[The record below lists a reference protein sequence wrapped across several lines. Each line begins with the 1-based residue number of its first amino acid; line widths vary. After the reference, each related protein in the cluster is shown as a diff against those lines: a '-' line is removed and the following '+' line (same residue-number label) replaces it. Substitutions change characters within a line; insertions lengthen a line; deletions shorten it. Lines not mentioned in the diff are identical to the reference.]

1 VPRTR
6 LPAILAQVIEIG
18 RRYDLPIANLFHAG
32 DGNLHPMILF
42 DVREAGI
49 LDRVMAA
56 GREILGRCIDAGG
69 TITGEHGVG
78 MEKQAYMPLIFSADD
93 LDVMRRVRVA
103 FDPSGRLNPSKVL
116 PTPGSDARAVSGR
129 VAPTRIPEGMWV

>member
-1 VPRTR
+1 MGRNTPNYYMHDAVVPLTQ
-6 LPAILAQVIEIG
+6 LPRILAHVVEIG

-42 DVREAGI
+42 DVRQPGI

-56 GREILGRCIDAGG
+56 GREILTSCVEAGG

-78 MEKQAYMPLIFSADD
+78 MEKQGFMSLIFSPDD
-93 LDVMRRVRVA
+93 LDV
-103 FDPSGRLNPSKVL
+103 
-116 PTPGSDARAVSGR
+116 
-129 VAPTRIPEGMWV
+129 